1 MERLFCDSAFWKR
14 EERLKTKC
22 FRGEYDE
29 PPGEGENYLLCAQ
42 NDSSAEEAGKRLT
55 KRRRNKIN
63 ERLKNPNWC
72 AGNDAKRHRA
82 ENCEF

>member
-1 MERLFCDSAFWKR
+1 MERLFDNPAFWKR

-22 FRGEYDE
+22 LRGEYDE
-29 PPGEGENYLLCAQ
+29 PREEENYLLCAQ
-42 NDSSAEEAGKRLT
+42 NDGSAEEAAKKLT
-55 KRRRNKIN
+55 KRRRDKIN
-63 ERLKNPNWC
+63 KRLKNPNWC